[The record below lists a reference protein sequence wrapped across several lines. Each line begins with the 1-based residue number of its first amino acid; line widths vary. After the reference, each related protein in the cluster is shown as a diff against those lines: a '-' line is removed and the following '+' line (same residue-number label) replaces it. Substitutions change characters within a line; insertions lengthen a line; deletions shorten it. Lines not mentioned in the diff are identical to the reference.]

1 MYISLPN
8 YRRATSKIMN
18 AITMP
23 PTKIGLASIGG
34 WRKEPALFLE
44 VGIAVTDPEPTLA
57 VLVEVPAAF

>member
-1 MYISLPN
+1 
-8 YRRATSKIMN
+8 MN